1 MMESIFEVACCR
13 STTLLKKETPCQV
26 FFCKFRGI
34 FQSIYSVGHPRV
46 AGFERFRIFLEV
58 FIIIFTHKCIA

>member
-1 MMESIFEVACCR
+1 MMESVFEVACCR
-13 STTLLKKETPCQV
+13 STTLFQV